1 MARKQR
7 DPVREQ
13 FWRTQFELW
22 QASKLT
28 VRAFCLQHQI
38 ALSTFQYWI
47 QELRRR
53 DAEPTI
59 PSAPTTST
67 FIPVTVLPPEP
78 NSVILPPVASPNISV
93 QVQCPSGHQVSFSLV
108 DPSLLPA
115 LFAALQ
121 AQEKSC

>member
-13 FWRTQFELW
+13 LWRTQIALW
-22 QASKLT
+22 QASQLT
-28 VRAFCLQHQI
+28 VRAFCLQHRI

-59 PSAPTTST
+59 PSTPATPT
-67 FIPVTVLPPEP
+67 FIPVTVLPPELNP
-78 NSVILPPVASPNISV
+78 VSLPPISTPNICV
-93 QVQCPSGHQVSFSLV
+93 QVQCPSGHQVSFSLL

-115 LFAALQ
+115 LFAALH

>member
-28 VRAFCLQHQI
+28 VRAFCQLHQI
-38 ALSTFQYWI
+38 ALSTFQYWLK
-47 QELRRR
+47 ELRRR
-53 DAEPTI
+53 DAETTI

-78 NSVILPPVASPNISV
+78 NPATLPTIPTPTISI
-93 QVQCPSGHQVSFSLV
+93 QIQCPSGHQVSFTLL

-121 AQEKSC
+121 ALEKSC